1 LLTVTVKHCHT
12 ADKGYPMGVI
22 VTKESESKFVIRV
35 NGILTFNDQK
45 GIENRLSAEID
56 KSSKVKMLVL
66 TENFSGWSKEG
77 DWGDL
82 SFMNDYDPYIEKI
95 AVVAD
100 KKWRDQILMF
110 TGAGL
115 RQASLKFF
123 SSRKEEIARDWLQD
137 KNE

>member
-1 LLTVTVKHCHT
+1 
-12 ADKGYPMGVI
+12 MSVI
-22 VTKESESKFVIRV
+22 FTKEPENLFVIRV

-45 GIENRLSAEID
+45 EVENRVSTEID
-56 KSSKVKMLVL
+56 RSRKVKMLVL

-82 SFMNDYDPYIEKI
+82 AFMNENDPYIEKI

-100 KKWRDQILMF
+100 KKWQDQILMF

-115 RQASLKFF
+115 RQASVKFF
-123 SSRKEEIARDWLQD
+123 SSGEEENARDWLQ
-137 KNE
+137 